1 MGFSETR
8 RTRGLVMA
16 VFDRGDVVSVPLD
29 PAVGHEQRG
38 TRPALV
44 LTTKEFNRLGD
55 VLVAPITQ
63 GGEYSRYAGFAV
75 SLMDTGCKTQG
86 VALLNKI
93 RMLDLKARKARKI
106 EQVPQAVLDDALSR
120 LTALLDG

>member
-1 MGFSETR
+1 
-8 RTRGLVMA
+8 MA
-16 VFDRGDVVSVPLD
+16 IFDRGDVVSVPLD

-75 SLMDTGCKTQG
+75 SLMGTGCKTQG

-93 RMLDLKARKARKI
+93 RMLDLRARKARKI

>member
-1 MGFSETR
+1 
-8 RTRGLVMA
+8 MA
-16 VFDRGDVVSVPLD
+16 IFDRGDVVSVPLD

-75 SLMDTGCKTQG
+75 SLMGTGCKTQG